1 MLPVKF
7 HSEAK
12 EGQSPGL
19 VVSADA
25 QLGKGGANGGAP
37 NRYSFAPPAAH
48 HLSRPASLHHYPSF
62 LPTPLSFLF
71 SLLPRNRNKGN
82 GAGCCVFQHP
92 FCCPSPPRSP
102 PRLSRYPVCG
112 LITDRLR
119 GLPPR
124 YLRFVSYRCSRQTF
138 HQKRIFK
145 ILPAP
150 RGISLPITQRSVI
163 GVRRQHRQDGQ
174 VRPRQSCLPLASKL
188 SMPSAAAPSL
198 ATPLGVRTPCC
209 RRPRC

>member
-1 MLPVKF
+1 MKTPLAPKAAASLLEKLEHPCHGFEMLPAKF
-7 HSEAK
+7 HPEAK

-25 QLGKGGANGGAP
+25 QLGKGGANGGAR

-62 LPTPLSFLF
+62 LPTPPSFYFLPSLAIAIKATEQAAVSSNLPFAALSTPF
-71 SLLPRNRNKGN
+71 SPQAILLSGLWPDNR
-82 GAGCCVFQHP
+82 
-92 FCCPSPPRSP
+92 SPLRSP
-102 PRLSRYPVCG
+102 PP
-112 LITDRLR
+112 
-119 GLPPR
+119 

-150 RGISLPITQRSVI
+150 RGISLPITQRRFI
-163 GVRRQHRQDGQ
+163 GVRRQYRQDGQ
-174 VRPRQSCLPLASKL
+174 VRL
-188 SMPSAAAPSL
+188 
-198 ATPLGVRTPCC
+198 
-209 RRPRC
+209 